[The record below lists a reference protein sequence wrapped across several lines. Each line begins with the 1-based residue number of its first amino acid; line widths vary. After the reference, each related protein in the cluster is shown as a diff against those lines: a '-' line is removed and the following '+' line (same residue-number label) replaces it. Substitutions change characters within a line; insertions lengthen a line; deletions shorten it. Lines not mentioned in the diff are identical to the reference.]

1 MKWIKKQHTQTTVV
15 NPDLVKV
22 RPKPALAV
30 MEPEVVKKKRRA
42 EKVLVLPQEEIKT
55 KRHGLHDD
63 GIPAGTLCYLRKR
76 AKERYGF
83 EFCTVLRTH
92 VSKHGNQ
99 AWADVLTPD
108 GNIQTLD
115 VMWLRNTTVENGNVV
130 DEEGDSDGDGAQQ
143 QTTN

>member
-1 MKWIKKQHTQTTVV
+1 MKWIKKQRTQTTVV
-15 NPDLVKV
+15 DPDLVKTK
-22 RPKPALAV
+22 PKPTLAV

-42 EKVLVLPQEEIKT
+42 KKVLVLPKEEIKT

-92 VSKHGNQ
+92 VSRHGKV

-115 VMWLRNTTVENGNVV
+115 VMWLRNTTVENGNL
-130 DEEGDSDGDGAQQ
+130 EEDGAQQ
-143 QTTN
+143 